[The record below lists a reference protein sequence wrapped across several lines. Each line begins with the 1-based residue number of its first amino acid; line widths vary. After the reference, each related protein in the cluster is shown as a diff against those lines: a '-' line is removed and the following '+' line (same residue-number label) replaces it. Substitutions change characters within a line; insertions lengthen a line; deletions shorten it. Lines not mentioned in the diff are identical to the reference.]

1 MKMPSPHDGFPAAHL
16 PGPGLRL
23 STGRVTI
30 TSTDRFAAPGAGEA
44 PRVRRNAV
52 SHLYGKDIRFMGQWE
67 HLFIDGEFMSRARL
81 LSGLT
86 VEQVSVR
93 PPGLSHTIYE
103 ELWHTTKWQSIVVQ
117 CDEPTAAAWIDGG
130 QDFPSVAPANERMWA
145 DLVSE
150 FLAGSQKAVELGRS
164 PQALMEG
171 QGAGVTLAGRLES
184 LAVHNAY
191 HLGKIV
197 AVRQVIGAWPP
208 PG

>member
-1 MKMPSPHDGFPAAHL
+1 
-16 PGPGLRL
+16 
-23 STGRVTI
+23 
-30 TSTDRFAAPGAGEA
+30 
-44 PRVRRNAV
+44 
-52 SHLYGKDIRFMGQWE
+52 MGQWE

-93 PPGLSHTIYE
+93 PPGLPHTIYE
-103 ELWHTTKWQSIVVQ
+103 ELWHTAKWQSIVVQ
-117 CDEPTAAAWIDGG
+117 CDELAAAARIDGG
-130 QDFPSVAPANERMWA
+130 QNFPSEAPGNERMWE

-150 FLAGSQKAVELGRS
+150 FLAGSETAVELARS
-164 PQALMEG
+164 PEALMEE
-171 QGAGVTLAGRLES
+171 AGPGGTLAERLES

-197 AVRQVIGAWPP
+197 ALRQVIDAWPP

>member
-1 MKMPSPHDGFPAAHL
+1 
-16 PGPGLRL
+16 
-23 STGRVTI
+23 
-30 TSTDRFAAPGAGEA
+30 
-44 PRVRRNAV
+44 
-52 SHLYGKDIRFMGQWE
+52 MGQWE

-86 VEQVSVR
+86 LEQVSVR
-93 PPGLSHTIYE
+93 PLGLAHTIYE

-117 CDEPTAAAWIDGG
+117 CDEPAAAAWIDGG
-130 QDFPSVAPANERMWA
+130 QDFPSEAPGNERMWE

-150 FLAGSQKAVELGRS
+150 FLAGSATAVELGRS
-164 PQALMEG
+164 PES
-171 QGAGVTLAGRLES
+171 GVTLAERLES

-197 AVRQVIGAWPP
+197 ALRQIIHAWPP